1 MCGRYTLFTDKEY
14 QDIRKIIRAVQEKGH
29 EVKTGEIYPTNPAPI
44 LVWEGKETVPQAV
57 KWGWPKFQGSGVLI
71 NARAET
77 AEEKNLFRK
86 SVYTRRCVV
95 PTTGFYEWDQEKAK
109 YRFIL
114 PHASTLYLAGL
125 YNEFQGERRFLILT
139 TEAIG
144 FLYPQPYAGDCLSG
158 NDRYLAGG
166 HRKSG
171 AHASLAAARTSYC
184 YTIKALNRKCKLE
197 VIKFYQRS

>member
-71 NARAET
+71 NAHRLLWMGSGKSQIPVYSSSCQYLIFSWT
-77 AEEKNLFRK
+77 LQWIPGRK
-86 SVYTRRCVV
+86 TFFDFNHGGQC
-95 PTTGFYEWDQEKAK
+95 
-109 YRFIL
+109 
-114 PHASTLYLAGL
+114 
-125 YNEFQGERRFLILT
+125 
-139 TEAIG
+139 IG
-144 FLYPQPYAGDCLSG
+144 FLYPQPYAGDYLSG

-184 YTIKALNRKCKLE
+184 YTIKYALPSFRKGILYK
-197 VIKFYQRS
+197 

>member
-1 MCGRYTLFTDKEY
+1 MCGRYTLFTDEEY
-14 QDIRKIIRAVQEKGH
+14 QDIRKIIRAVQEKGN

-114 PHASTLYLAGL
+114 PHATL
-125 YNEFQGERRFLILT
+125 Q
-139 TEAIG
+139 
-144 FLYPQPYAGDCLSG
+144 
-158 NDRYLAGG
+158 
-166 HRKSG
+166 
-171 AHASLAAARTSYC
+171 
-184 YTIKALNRKCKLE
+184 
-197 VIKFYQRS
+197 

>member
-1 MCGRYTLFTDKEY
+1 MCGRYTLFIDEEY

-77 AEEKNLFRK
+77 AKEKNLFRK

-139 TEAIG
+139 TEANASVSFIHSRMPVIV
-144 FLYPQPYAGDCLSG
+144 FREMIDTWLEDTEKAVHMLHWQQPELHIA
-158 NDRYLAGG
+158 
-166 HRKSG
+166 
-171 AHASLAAARTSYC
+171 T
-184 YTIKALNRKCKLE
+184 
-197 VIKFYQRS
+197 Q

>member
-14 QDIRKIIRAVQEKGH
+14 QDIRKIIRAVQEKGN

-95 PTTGFYEWDQEKAK
+95 PTTGFYEWDAAK
-109 YRFIL
+109 HKYFFQMPGQPI
-114 PHASTLYLAGL
+114 YLAGI
-125 YNEFQGERRFLILT
+125 YDTISGVNCFIILT
-139 TEAIG
+139 TEPNDSVAPIHDRMP
-144 FLYPQPYAGDCLSG
+144 LLLSHEQV
-158 NDRYLAGG
+158 RP
-166 HRKSG
+166 
-171 AHASLAAARTSYC
+171 
-184 YTIKALNRKCKLE
+184 
-197 VIKFYQRS
+197 